1 LDRGAHRRD
10 AAAAPA
16 TASTATSAATPVPA
30 SGEPSG
36 EGPDLPVPQAGSN
49 PPTRHAFSVKPGTFA
64 AYATSTL
71 QPGTP
76 LRGKMVLER
85 NGDFL
90 YTGTNGV
97 KVRGTLNFAAPD
109 RITGTATATQPKVLG
124 VPLIRYPD
132 GSSST
137 NITIRAQIVGGKLQ
151 GRYSDQFET
160 GELVADLSNPL

>member
-1 LDRGAHRRD
+1 M
-10 AAAAPA
+10 
-16 TASTATSAATPVPA
+16 
-30 SGEPSG
+30 
-36 EGPDLPVPQAGSN
+36 PQVASN
-49 PPTRHAFSVKPGTFA
+49 PPARRAFSVKPGTFA

-76 LRGKMVLER
+76 MRGKMVLER
-85 NGDFL
+85 NGDFV
-90 YTGTNGV
+90 YTGTTGV
-97 KVRGTLNFAAPD
+97 KVRGNLDFSAPD

-124 VPLIRYPD
+124 VPLARYPD

-137 NITIRAQIVGGKLQ
+137 NLTIRAQIVGGKLQ